1 MNFEIPEGLTDLL
14 QDFTYEVLRKKP
26 ADLLSFA
33 AQYFDE
39 LLEKRGGGDDQH
51 RSLLAQLQSKVESN
65 DDANSQTHSDEDDD
79 DIMDMPNLP
88 KHMLGANRRH
98 SVAAEKYNPEED
110 TSDEPDIVH
119 KKEKRERDFLRDT
132 ISDIFIFRSLETKQ
146 IDKVLDAMFGR
157 ECVEGDII
165 IEQGDDGD
173 NFYIIESGI
182 FDIFV
187 NKAKVRI
194 PN

>member
-26 ADLLSFA
+26 SDLLSFA

-39 LLEKRGGGDDQH
+39 LLEKRGEEANKA
-51 RSLLAQLQSKVESN
+51 LLAQLHSKSDNKNDTKHQSDN
-65 DDANSQTHSDEDDD
+65 DDNNEDEDD

-110 TSDEPDIVH
+110 TSNEPDVVH
-119 KKEKRERDFLRDT
+119 EKQPSEREFLLNT
-132 ISDIFIFRSLETKQ
+132 ISDIFIFRSLEKKQ

-157 ECVEGDII
+157 KCEEGDVI

-173 NFYIIESGI
+173 NFYVIESGI
-182 FDIFV
+182 YDIFV
-187 NKAKVRI
+187 NKVKVKY
-194 PN
+194 